1 MTSPPLLRQ
10 LGAIASGIN
19 TEAMPGQIRARYM
32 DAILDYLGAVLA
44 GRSTATSDAFT
55 MSAEGLGG
63 AGTSSILGS
72 AVRTSPLI
80 AAAANAASG
89 HALELDDLHRD
100 VTGWHPGTTVIPAVL
115 AVGDRDALSGDSIL
129 AGIVA
134 GYEIGARIGA
144 VMAAEH
150 RSRGFHATGTVG
162 ALAAAAGAAR
172 ALGFASDDI
181 GSAIGLATSMA
192 SGTFGVLAG
201 AVSAKHL
208 HAAHAALAGVWATA
222 LVEAGFHG
230 PLGALETPGGF
241 YSAFAGGVSDLE
253 SVTRP
258 LGEPWAIE
266 RQWVKQHASCGHSFS
281 AIDAAQ
287 AIRTQVSLPLD
298 EISRIEVHTYKAAA
312 VLNEQQPATMLD
324 AQFSI
329 PFCVALAID
338 ERRSIQ
344 PLSIRDFAPDRLSD
358 PELRRLAQTVVV
370 ELDPASEAAFP
381 AKRLT
386 TVTVVDTAGNAST
399 HSVEQ
404 PRGMPEN
411 PLSPSE
417 VREKYRGL
425 AQAAIGD
432 DRAKHVEQLVDDI
445 LGHDAWSLQL
455 AHAVGSTEVESAAI
469 S

>member
-10 LGAIASGIN
+10 LGAIAFGID
-19 TEAMPGQIRARYM
+19 TEAIPSQIRARYVN
-32 DAILDYLGAVLA
+32 AILDFLGALLA
-44 GRSTATSDAFT
+44 GRSTATADAFT
-55 MSAEGLGG
+55 TSGRALDD
-63 AGTSSILGS
+63 AGTSNILGS
-72 AVRTSPLI
+72 AARASPLM
-80 AAAANAASG
+80 AAAANAATG

-115 AVGDRDALSGDSIL
+115 AVGDRDALSGESIL

-134 GYEIGARIGA
+134 GYEVGARIGS

-162 ALAAAAGAAR
+162 TLAAAAGAAR
-172 ALGFASDDI
+172 ALGYSPDDI

-208 HAAHAALAGVWATA
+208 HAAHAALAGVWATT

-230 PLGALETPGGF
+230 PLGALESPSGF

-258 LGEPWAIE
+258 LGNPWAIE
-266 RQWVKQHASCGHSFS
+266 RQWVKPHACCGHSFA

-287 AIRTQVSLPLD
+287 AIRAEAGLPLD
-298 EISRIEVHTYKAAA
+298 EISRVEVQTYKAAA
-312 VLNEQQPATMLD
+312 VLDERQPETMLD

-329 PFCVALAID
+329 PYCVALAID
-338 ERRSIQ
+338 ERRPIE
-344 PLSIRDFAPDRLSD
+344 PLSIRDFEPDRISD
-358 PELRRLAQTVVV
+358 PELRRITQAVAVDV
-370 ELDPASEAAFP
+370 DEASEAAFP

-386 TVTVVDTAGNAST
+386 TVTVVDTRGNAFRQ
-399 HSVEQ
+399 SVEH

-411 PLSPSE
+411 PLSSSE
-417 VREKYRGL
+417 LRAKYRGL

-432 DRAKHVEQLVDDI
+432 RAKDVEELVDDI
-445 LGHDAWSLQL
+445 LEYDAWSRQL
-455 AHAVGSTEVESAAI
+455 AHVVGSTEDLSVAS